1 MWYEDIELP
10 DGQQIKQIEES
21 GCKYLGIIQDS
32 ELKTQVMKDK
42 IRTEY
47 LKVSEIGIV
56 YKNVFMG
63 INQWELGVVRYSAGI
78 VDLSWGDLELLD
90 RKTRK
95 YLHVMVWLIHV
106 LILLGCTWKFAKE
119 EED

>member
-1 MWYEDIELP
+1 M
-10 DGQQIKQIEES
+10 KQTEES

-63 INQWELGVVRYSAGI
+63 INQ
-78 VDLSWGDLELLD
+78 
-90 RKTRK
+90 
-95 YLHVMVWLIHV
+95 
-106 LILLGCTWKFAKE
+106 
-119 EED
+119 